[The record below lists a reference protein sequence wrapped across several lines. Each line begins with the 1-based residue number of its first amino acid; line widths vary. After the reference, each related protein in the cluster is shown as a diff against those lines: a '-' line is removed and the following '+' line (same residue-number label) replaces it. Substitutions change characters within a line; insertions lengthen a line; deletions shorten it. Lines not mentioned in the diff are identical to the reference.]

1 MGCNVMLTKEVLEF
15 FMFDCMFAAHVSDTS
30 LGYAVAKK
38 ISILP
43 CLFKILEEK
52 SGSVGLLRR

>member
-1 MGCNVMLTKEVLEF
+1 MTLTIEVLEF